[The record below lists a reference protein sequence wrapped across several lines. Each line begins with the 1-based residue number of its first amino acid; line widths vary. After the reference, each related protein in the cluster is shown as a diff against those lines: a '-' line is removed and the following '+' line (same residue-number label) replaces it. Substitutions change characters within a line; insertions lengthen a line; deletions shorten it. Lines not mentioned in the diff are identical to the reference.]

1 MAIVQISRIQHRRG
15 VSDNLPQLAVGELG
29 LAVDTRRIY
38 IGNGGTDAPQIENI
52 ELLTAQSNLLD
63 SADSYTYAG
72 SAAGYD
78 AITGLTAAAPT
89 TRTMQAKFDEFASVK
104 DFGAKGD
111 GNTDDTVAINRA
123 LSELYTR
130 ATNTEIRRA
139 LYFPAGVY
147 PVSDVLK
154 IPTFAKLVG
163 EGHNSSI
170 IKGTSSSPDCVAMTS
185 DSLQQIDGSVG
196 TGGATSPGDV
206 NVDGLTF
213 HASVDNLD
221 AFVVNQAQTVTFT
234 NCRFQGFNTSVPTG
248 VGNSQTAFK
257 IESSATRQTE
267 HIHCVGCSFSGANFL
282 VNADH
287 DMSSITFSGCEF
299 LTAFKGFKVGEN
311 KSGSAPSVVG
321 PRGMKVTNSLFDN
334 IYDRGIHLYDGP
346 GFSSAFNTFKDVAN
360 NNLGTGNPSTHVI
373 EFAADDSQSI
383 GDAFERPDG
392 DVVSTKRRV
401 SADTSKK
408 TSFAIES
415 SGVKFGGYVRD
426 YGQVETLDDNSTK
439 DSTISF
445 ADNTDFAAIEIDY
458 YITRGT
464 TKRQGMLRI
473 THDATAQVI
482 DDDFSE
488 NNGSVGVTFNL
499 TNSSNVTKLRYTT
512 TSTGAAAT
520 FNRSIRIIR

>member
-1 MAIVQISRIQHRRG
+1 
-15 VSDNLPQLAVGELG
+15 
-29 LAVDTRRIY
+29 
-38 IGNGGTDAPQIENI
+38 
-52 ELLTAQSNLLD
+52 
-63 SADSYTYAG
+63 
-72 SAAGYD
+72 
-78 AITGLTAAAPT
+78 
-89 TRTMQAKFDEFASVK
+89 MQAKFDEFASVK

-147 PVSDVLK
+147 PVSNVLK

-170 IKGTSSSPDCVAMTS
+170 IKGTSSTPDCVAMTS

-206 NVDGLTF
+206 NIDGLTF

-221 AFVVNQAQTVTFT
+221 AFVVNQAQTVTFA

-257 IESSATRQTE
+257 LESSATRQTE

-287 DMSSITFSGCEF
+287 DMNSVTFSGCEF
-299 LTAFKGFKVGEN
+299 LTAFKGFKIGEN
-311 KSGSAPSVVG
+311 KSGSAPSVIG

-334 IYDRGIHLYDGP
+334 IYNRGIHLYAGP

-360 NNLGTGNPSTHVI
+360 NNLGTGNASTHVI
-373 EFAADDSQSI
+373 EFADDDSQSI

-415 SGVKFGGYVRD
+415 SGVKLGGYVRD

-458 YITRGT
+458 YITRGA

-473 THDATAQVI
+473 THDATAQAI
-482 DDDFSE
+482 DDEFSE
-488 NNGSVGVTFNL
+488 SNGDAGVTFLL
-499 TNSSNVTKLRYTT
+499 TNSSNITKLRYTT
-512 TSTGAAAT
+512 TSTGAGAT

>member
-15 VSDNLPQLAVGELG
+15 VADNLPQLAVGELG
-29 LAVDTRRIY
+29 LAVDTRRVY

-52 ELLTAQSNLLD
+52 ELLTARSNLLD

-72 SAAGYD
+72 AAAGYN
-78 AITGLTAAAPT
+78 ATTGVTAASPV
-89 TRTMQAKFDEFASVK
+89 TRTMQQKYDEHASVK

-111 GNTDDTVAINRA
+111 GTTDDTAAINRA
-123 LSELYTR
+123 LFQLFSR

-139 LYFPAGVY
+139 LFFPAGTYV
-147 PVSDVLK
+147 VTDVIK

-163 EGHNSSI
+163 DGHNSSI
-170 IKGTSSSPDCVAMTS
+170 IKATSATPDCIAMTS
-185 DSLQQIDGSVG
+185 DSIQQIDGSVG
-196 TGGATSPGDV
+196 TGGATVPG
-206 NVDGLTF
+206 NVHIDGMTF
-213 HASVDNLD
+213 FASVDTVD
-221 AFVVNQAQTVTFT
+221 AFVVNQAQTVTFA

-248 VGNSQTAFK
+248 VGNNQTAFK
-257 IESSATRQTE
+257 LESSATRQTE
-267 HIHCVGCSFSGANFL
+267 HIHCVGCSFSGANIL
-282 VNADH
+282 VSADH
-287 DMSSITFSGCEF
+287 DMNSITFSGCEF
-299 LTAFKGFKVGEN
+299 LTAFKGFKIGEN

-334 IYDRGIHLYDGP
+334 IYNRGIHLYDGP

-360 NNLGTGNPSTHVI
+360 NNLGTGNASTHVI

-439 DSTISF
+439 DTTISF

-473 THDATAQVI
+473 THDATAQAI
-482 DDDFSE
+482 DDEFSE
-488 NNGSVGVTFNL
+488 SNGDAGVTFLL
-499 TNSSNVTKLRYTT
+499 TNSSNITKLRYTT